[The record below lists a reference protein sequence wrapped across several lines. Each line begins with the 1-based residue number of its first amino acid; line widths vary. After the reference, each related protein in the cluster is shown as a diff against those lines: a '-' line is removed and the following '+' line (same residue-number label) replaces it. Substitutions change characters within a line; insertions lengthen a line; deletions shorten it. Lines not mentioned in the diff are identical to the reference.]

1 MTTYDKV
8 WFELVNNYF
17 GGEKW
22 KYIEI
27 YSKKLKDSDFDFP
40 VAIWKKLNTT

>member
-8 WFELVNNYF
+8 WFEF
-17 GGEKW
+17 
-22 KYIEI
+22 